1 MRFHHRAVPIAL
13 AAVLIDTIG
22 FGIIL
27 PVLPSLIVH
36 LAHVG
41 LPDATR
47 IGGYMLIAFA
57 AAQFLAGPVL
67 GNLGDRFGRRV
78 VLLAAMTAFSA
89 DYALMAAA
97 PTIGWLFLGRVI
109 AGITGAT
116 YGPVNA
122 VMADV
127 TPPEKR
133 GAAFGVTAIA
143 IVVAPVLGPTLGGYI
158 TGRLRTRWVGVHTD
172 EVFFRDTAHG
182 FLAWCVATIIAALFL
197 SSVAVG
203 TVTTGVKA
211 AGSIMSGAAQTAS
224 AGVGAASANGA
235 DPAGYLVDTLFR
247 PVADQLPPAQPAPA
261 VAADA
266 RGEAL
271 RIVASG
277 IANGEMPDADKAYL
291 ARLVA
296 SRTGIPAADAETRVN
311 DMLAAVENAKTQAKE
326 AADAARKAASTTMLL
341 GFLALVIGAFI
352 SAVAAALAGR
362 LRDEDVPSTT

>member
-1 MRFHHRAVPIAL
+1 MTVIASPVPVSAPESSQSAISWGAVFAG
-13 AAVLIDTIG
+13 AAVAAAVSLAL
-22 FGIIL
+22 F
-27 PVLPSLIVH
+27 VLGS
-36 LAHVG
+36 G
-41 LPDATR
+41 L
-47 IGGYMLIAFA
+47 GFA
-57 AAQFLAGPVL
+57 AVSPWANAGV
-67 GNLGDRFGRRV
+67 
-78 VLLAAMTAFSA
+78 AAGTFAVSA
-89 DYALMAAA
+89 A
-97 PTIGWLFLGRVI
+97 IWLVI
-109 AGITGAT
+109 
-116 YGPVNA
+116 VQW
-122 VMADV
+122 
-127 TPPEKR
+127 
-133 GAAFGVTAIA
+133 
-143 IVVAPVLGPTLGGYI
+143 VASALGGYI
-158 TGRLRTRWVGVHTD
+158 TGRLRTRWVNVHTD

-203 TVTTGVKA
+203 TVSTGVKA
-211 AGSIMSGAAQTAS
+211 AGSIISGAAQTAS

-277 IANGEMPDADKAYL
+277 IANGEMPDADKTYL
-291 ARLVA
+291 AQLVA
-296 SRTGIPAADAETRVN
+296 SRTGIPAADAEKRVN